1 MTASFLVASLER
13 TESLWQVYWLFAD
26 ERVDARSTCEPTATD
41 LKHPF
46 LDAPPRGH
54 NKIQFTRFKLYEA
67 EYFFRLL
74 ISKRFE
80 C

>member
-1 MTASFLVASLER
+1 MTASCLVASLER
-13 TESLWQVYWLFAD
+13 TESLWQVYWLFRMNVWMLALL
-26 ERVDARSTCEPTATD
+26 VSQ
-41 LKHPF
+41 LQPF

-67 EYFFRLL
+67 EYFVRLL